1 MKINPGILNL
11 CTRWS
16 SSGDGV
22 NIHDQVILTT
32 ACYSTNFTRFKGH
45 QYYIIEMYH
54 SLAGYQNSVRNNT
67 FLDMGGLIDHI
78 QWIKD
83 FLPEGI
89 VGDFTVS
96 DSAENIFRVTLNI
109 TGANIYHRLVLN
121 WIRYAYEL
129 PYSLILMDTYRLN
142 DIEEFKDLNRINKF
156 ILCSS
161 IYGERSTY
169 YWRTDMSFGHFT
181 KLQSTE
187 KILRKL
193 KETSLN
199 PPSDGGYY
207 YNQTLSEHIF
217 DKIVPNYSE
226 NLKLLDYDE
235 DLLDTEKW
243 VDGKDFSKRL
253 ELYKYNF
260 NFCKQDE

>member
-1 MKINPGILNL
+1 MKINVGILNL

-22 NIHDQVILTT
+22 NTDTLLTT
-32 ACYSTNFTRFKGH
+32 ACYSTNFVRFRGH
-45 QYYIIEMYH
+45 QYYVIEMYH
-54 SLAGYQNSVRNNT
+54 SLAGYRNSVRNNT

-96 DSAENIFRVTLNI
+96 DNAEDNIYRVTLNI

-142 DIEEFKDLNRINKF
+142 DVEEFKDLNRINKF

-161 IYGERSTY
+161 IYGEKSTY

-181 KLQSTE
+181 RLQSTE
-187 KILRKL
+187 ETLKKL
-193 KETSLN
+193 ETTSHN
-199 PPSDGGYY
+199 IPESEGYH
-207 YNQTLSEHIF
+207 YNQTLNDHVFNEIL
-217 DKIVPNYSE
+217 PNGS
-226 NLKLLDYDE
+226 NDLKLLDYDE
-235 DLLDTEKW
+235 DLLDTERW
-243 VDGKDFSKRL
+243 VDGKDFLKRL

-260 NFCKQDE
+260 KFCKKDE